1 MGARARLPEHPDEG
15 GGGQHG
21 VPLSTRMTA
30 ALSVQGLSKRF
41 RITGAMD
48 AGNRTLRESAA
59 AFFSPGTWRRAAP
72 REEVWALSD
81 VSFEVNEGEA
91 FGIIGANGAG
101 KSTLLKILSRITEP
115 TSGLAR
121 IRGRVA
127 SLLEVGTGFHPELT
141 GRENVFLNGAIL
153 GMSRAEV
160 RKKFD
165 EIVAF
170 AEVERFI
177 DTPVKRY
184 SSGMYVRLA
193 FAVAAHLDPEILL
206 VDEVLAVGDVAFQ
219 KKCLRTMKDVSEV
232 GRTILFVS
240 HNMMAIRSLCRSAIW
255 LERGALL
262 EEGPS
267 EGVVE
272 RYLQSSSSDPNSSDI
287 ASQIALLGPDPVF
300 GLKAVRVLQGGI
312 ERLSIASGMPLE
324 IEMDYEVYRPTD
336 GLHVYLSL
344 FDMDGSLLF
353 ETLHNGD
360 SSSLPRVEAG
370 RYMSRVVIPA
380 DFLAPRRYRIDVEAG
395 IANVRGVLV
404 KPVSFVVDVHASGC
418 VNQAYPGYVTPGK
431 LAPHLSWRT
440 ERVRSRLQDE

>member
-1 MGARARLPEHPDEG
+1 
-15 GGGQHG
+15 
-21 VPLSTRMTA
+21 MTA

-41 RITGAMD
+41 RIAGAME
-48 AGNRTLRESAA
+48 AGNRTLRESASGL
-59 AFFSPGTWRRAAP
+59 FSPGTWRRSAP
-72 REEVWALSD
+72 REEVWALND

-153 GMSRAEV
+153 GMTRAEV

-240 HNMMAIRSLCRSAIW
+240 HNMQAVRTLCQKAIW
-255 LERGALL
+255 LESGRVREQGS
-262 EEGPS
+262 S
-267 EGVVE
+267 ELVVE
-272 RYLQSSSSDPNSSDI
+272 AYLQNAAANGRSADI
-287 ASQIALLGPDPVF
+287 AEQIRLLDPDPVF
-300 GLKAVRVLQGGI
+300 QLIDVSISQDRGSTNAIVSGKPLTVEFCYRVFQ
-312 ERLSIASGMPLE
+312 RTA
-324 IEMDYEVYRPTD
+324 
-336 GLHVYLSL
+336 GLHVYFMVYDL
-344 FDMDGSLLF
+344 DGSMIF
-353 ETLHNGD
+353 ESLHNGD
-360 SSSLPRVEAG
+360 VDGQPAVDPGVYRSTA
-370 RYMSRVVIPA
+370 VIPA
-380 DFLAPRRYRIDVEAG
+380 DFLAPRAYEFRFWAG
-395 IANVRGVLV
+395 IANVRAVMRAPIRLIVGVDAAG
-404 KPVSFVVDVHASGC
+404 VV
-418 VNQAYPGYVTPGK
+418 NRAYPGYVTPGK
-431 LAPHLSWRT
+431 LAPRIPWQTDKL
-440 ERVRSRLQDE
+440 